1 MKYFSMFSGI
11 GGFEYGIKKADI
23 RSVQSDIPKGSKEY
37 DSIKNKS
44 FKWECVGYSEIDK
57 YAKSIYKKHYPNH
70 TDWGDATK
78 IKTEKLPEFQLLVAG
93 FPCQAFSIAGKRKG
107 FNDTRGTLFFEIAR
121 ILKDKRPRH
130 FLLENVAGLLSHD
143 NGKTFQTILRVLTD
157 LGYGVEWQVLNSKDF
172 GVPQNRERVF
182 IVGHLGGFSGGKV
195 FPIIGG
201 NGKDLRFIK
210 GVMGEQNKMWLEDGK
225 EHSRNFPQGQRVYS
239 IDGSSTTLSANAGGW
254 GGKTGLYFIPK
265 TSHCL
270 DANYQKG
277 CNDLKR
283 KQRKVV
289 SVPLRYLD
297 RNQKNYPT
305 KYSMCVDSS
314 NTTGGMEEGRIRRL
328 TPIECERLQGFP
340 DNWTKYGCEGELIS
354 DSQRYKR
361 LGNAVTTTV
370 ISAIMGV
377 MQEQGLFQKEGNHA
391 SNP

>member
-1 MKYFSMFSGI
+1 MFSGI

-182 IVGHLGGFSGGKV
+182 IVGHLGGFGGGKV

-201 NGKDLRFIK
+201 NGKDLRFIN
-210 GVMGEQNKMWLEDGK
+210 GVMREQNKMWLEDGK
-225 EHSRNFPQGQRVYS
+225 EHGRNFPQGQRVYS
-239 IDGSSTTLSANAGGW
+239 SDGCAATLCANAGGC
-254 GGKTGLYFIPK
+254 GLYSVPE

-270 DANYQKG
+270 DVNYQKG
-277 CNDLKR
+277 GNDLKKSLR
-283 KQRKVV
+283 TVV

-297 RNQKNYPT
+297 RNQKNFPT
-305 KYSMCVDSS
+305 DYSMCIDSS
-314 NTTGGMEEGRIRRL
+314 NTTGVMKEQRIRRL
-328 TPIECERLQGFP
+328 TPVECERLQGFP
-340 DNWTKYGCEGELIS
+340 DNYTKYGYDGELIS
-354 DSQRYKR
+354 DNQRYKC

-370 ISAIMGV
+370 ISAIV
-377 MQEQGLFQKEGNHA
+377 KKIVEVN
-391 SNP
+391 

>member
-1 MKYFSMFSGI
+1 MDYFSMFSGI

-44 FKWECVGYSEIDK
+44 FKWECVGYSEIDT

-201 NGKDLRFIK
+201 NGKSLRFIN
-210 GVMGEQNKMWLEDGK
+210 GVMRERNKMWLEDGK
-225 EHSRNFPQGQRVYS
+225 EHGRNFSQGQRVYS
-239 IDGSSTTLSANAGGW
+239 SDGCAATLCANPGRS
-254 GGKTGLYFIPK
+254 GLYSVPE

-270 DANYQKG
+270 DVNYQKG
-277 CNDLKR
+277 GNDLKKSLR
-283 KQRKVV
+283 TVV

-297 RNQKNYPT
+297 RNQKNFPT
-305 KYSMCVDSS
+305 DYSMCIDSS
-314 NTTGGMEEGRIRRL
+314 NTTGVMKEQRIRRL
-328 TPIECERLQGFP
+328 TPVECERLQGFP
-340 DNWTKYGCEGELIS
+340 DNYTKYGYDGELIS
-354 DSQRYKR
+354 DTQRYIC

-370 ISAIMGV
+370 ISAIV
-377 MQEQGLFQKEGNHA
+377 KKIVEVN
-391 SNP
+391 